1 MRFYAKYAAALI
13 CMTIPCFMTVS
24 AQDSKDTDNNDYPEM
39 TFVEKTH
46 NFGIFDVEHGDKECW
61 FVFKNTGKKDLI
73 ILSAQA
79 SCGCTEP
86 IFPKT
91 PIPPGASDSIKVTYK
106 GSTRRPGVFKKTI
119 SLKTNCKIDSDYI
132 YIMGEMVDKLVED
145 RLEK

>member
-1 MRFYAKYAAALI
+1 MRLYAKYAAVML
-13 CMTIPCFMTVS
+13 CLSMNGVLTMN
-24 AQDSKDTDNNDYPEM
+24 AQDSKAANEGLYPVM

-61 FVFKNTGKKDLI
+61 FVFTNTGKKDLI

-86 IFPKT
+86 IFPKA
-91 PIPPGASDSIKVTYK
+91 PIPPGAKDSIKVTYK

-119 SLKTNCKIDSDYI
+119 SLRTNCEIDSDYI
-132 YIMGEMVDKLVED
+132 YIMGEMVDKVVEE
-145 RLEK
+145 RFEK

>member
-1 MRFYAKYAAALI
+1 MRLYAKYVAVML
-13 CMTIPCFMTVS
+13 CLSMNGVLTMN
-24 AQDSKDTDNNDYPEM
+24 AQDSKAANEELYPEM

-61 FVFKNTGKKDLI
+61 FVFTNTGKKDLI

-86 IFPKT
+86 VFPKA
-91 PIPPGASDSIKVTYK
+91 PIPPGAKDSIKVTYK

-119 SLKTNCKIDSDYI
+119 SLRTNCKIDSDYI
-132 YIMGEMVDKLVED
+132 YIMGEMVDKVVEE

>member
-1 MRFYAKYAAALI
+1 MRFYAKYATAML
-13 CMTIPCFMTVS
+13 CLTMPCFLTVN
-24 AQDSKDTDNNDYPEM
+24 AQDNKNSDESYPEM

-46 NFGIFDVEHGDKECW
+46 NFGIFDIEHGDKECW
-61 FVFKNTGKKDLI
+61 FVFTNTGKKDLM

-106 GSTRRPGVFKKTI
+106 GSTRRLGVFKKTI

-132 YIMGEMVDKLVED
+132 YIMGEMVEKVVQE

>member
-1 MRFYAKYAAALI
+1 MRFYAKYAVALL
-13 CMTIPCFMTVS
+13 CFTMPCFLTVN
-24 AQDSKDTDNNDYPEM
+24 AQDNKESDDEYPEM

-46 NFGIFDVEHGDKECW
+46 NFGIFDIEHGDKECW
-61 FVFKNTGKKDLI
+61 FVFTNTGKKDLM

-79 SCGCTEP
+79 SCGCTQP
-86 IFPKT
+86 IIPKT

-132 YIMGEMVDKLVED
+132 YIMGEMVEKVVQE
-145 RLEK
+145 RL